1 MTSTEQRYADV
12 ASGARSAVEKS
23 TELWKQGAV
32 RLSEQAGVVSTL
44 PLPDLDEALDR
55 FFSYL
60 QRGIE
65 VNRGLAKEWTDAVGT
80 ISGVTRS
87 QLNSVSS
94 AIRGHAEAI
103 GDWITGEAD
112 TVEHAA
118 RAQADAIA
126 TAKREQARQQYQDL
140 SKAELTDLLGR
151 RDLPKNGSVDEL
163 VDRLVD
169 ADTR

>member
-1 MTSTEQRYADV
+1 M
-12 ASGARSAVEKS
+12 
-23 TELWKQGAV
+23 
-32 RLSEQAGVVSTL
+32 
-44 PLPDLDEALDR
+44 
-55 FFSYL
+55 
-60 QRGIE
+60 
-65 VNRGLAKEWTDAVGT
+65 
-80 ISGVTRS
+80 
-87 QLNSVSS
+87 
-94 AIRGHAEAI
+94 
-103 GDWITGEAD
+103 
-112 TVEHAA
+112 EHAA